1 MTSNRYPRDIPPLWL
16 LASIAAMIT
25 LHFTLPLATWITDP
39 WRSIGFGV
47 VVLGVLLVLQSARRF
62 KRAGTGVRPF
72 SEATTVVAEGA
83 FRWTRNPMYL
93 GMVVVT
99 LGVATC
105 LGSVS
110 PILLPGTLF
119 LVLDRRF
126 VRREEQFLRDSL
138 GTAYDDYSTRV
149 RRWI

>member
-1 MTSNRYPRDIPPLWL
+1 
-16 LASIAAMIT
+16 
-25 LHFTLPLATWITDP
+25 
-39 WRSIGFGV
+39 
-47 VVLGVLLVLQSARRF
+47 
-62 KRAGTGVRPF
+62 
-72 SEATTVVAEGA
+72 
-83 FRWTRNPMYL
+83 MYL

-99 LGVATC
+99 LGVAIC

-110 PILLPGTLF
+110 PFLLPGTLF

>member
-1 MTSNRYPRDIPPLWL
+1 
-16 LASIAAMIT
+16 MIT

-72 SEATTVVAEGA
+72 SEATTVVAEGP

-110 PILLPGTLF
+110 PFLLPGTLF
-119 LVLDRRF
+119 FVLDRRF

>member
-1 MTSNRYPRDIPPLWL
+1 
-16 LASIAAMIT
+16 MIT

-110 PILLPGTLF
+110 PFLLPGTLF
-119 LVLDRRF
+119 FVLDRRF

>member
-1 MTSNRYPRDIPPLWL
+1 
-16 LASIAAMIT
+16 
-25 LHFTLPLATWITDP
+25 
-39 WRSIGFGV
+39 
-47 VVLGVLLVLQSARRF
+47 
-62 KRAGTGVRPF
+62 
-72 SEATTVVAEGA
+72 
-83 FRWTRNPMYL
+83 MYL

-110 PILLPGTLF
+110 PFLLPGTLF

-126 VRREEQFLRDSL
+126 VRREEQFLRDSF
-138 GTAYDDYSTRV
+138 GTVYDDDSTRV